1 VFALRFS
8 TLVGGSAGGLLL
20 VEVDILVFGDC
31 SGEYEVRFWKA
42 VDEELDWER
51 SVMVSIG
58 GEDDMVFSLLGSIG
72 IDTLMSNDV
81 CGTGAIARR
90 VMCSSAVKASDE
102 PPKVRAC

>member
-1 VFALRFS
+1 
-8 TLVGGSAGGLLL
+8 VGGSAGGLLL

-51 SVMVSIG
+51 
-58 GEDDMVFSLLGSIG
+58 LGSIG

>member
-1 VFALRFS
+1 MLALRFS

-20 VEVDILVFGDC
+20 VEVDSLVFGDC

-42 VDEELDWER
+42 VDEELECER

-81 CGTGAIARR
+81 CITGAMARR
-90 VMCSSAVKASDE
+90 VMCSSAVKASGA
-102 PPKVRAC
+102 PPKVRSC